1 MPPKDNIVSYKV
13 AVKIRGICQ
22 SCGSLASCIALGQM
36 AAPPSEAASRKEVVY
51 GMGQRT
57 RKIVMIL
64 NTILFVASL
73 DLQGDW
79 T

>member
-1 MPPKDNIVSYKV
+1 MVTVDAWRMAGAWHGSA
-13 AVKIRGICQ
+13 AVR
-22 SCGSLASCIALGQM
+22 
-36 AAPPSEAASRKEVVY
+36 AASRKEVVY

-64 NTILFVASL
+64 NTILFIASL

-79 T
+79 I